1 MKLRI
6 IIGISFLLV
15 LDLVFLMALG
25 KSYTTLT
32 LFPPFFYAHDV
43 MLLLMVLLCIPYFN
57 ITKRIRSIELL
68 FLIAIFYLIYSF
80 FIRGIENVEIILRQF
95 MTFGYGICLYVIMNT
110 VFTNKTISKN
120 FAQYV
125 MYFGLACVTVQ
136 ILYIPYILLYV
147 GKNPFF
153 ERWYFSPIIMMGIF
167 ILASYILINLK
178 CKLLK
183 NILFAVVF
191 VVSFSTGHDSTYLG
205 LAVIYIAYLFLMSS
219 RNYRIIVSISLLIGI
234 VLVFYFIPSFTD
246 VNVKWRLLFWK
257 DSFLR
262 IANNYFIF
270 GDGFGIQYGT
280 EETIENLNSLYPDV
294 PKSPRIVGDQ
304 KYLTAPHNSFLS
316 MAIHI
321 GILSIVF
328 LFYPIKAF
336 FTIKSFRMDNEILF
350 LTLSLVGMVVFSAF
364 NVILELP
371 HSSSIFWIVLFG
383 LIFKLSEKIGIPSN
397 E

>member
-6 IIGISFLLV
+6 IIGISFLLA
-15 LDLVFLMALG
+15 LDLVFLIAFG

-43 MLLLMVLLCIPYFN
+43 MLLMMMLFCIPYF
-57 ITKRIRSIELL
+57 KFAQRIRSIELL
-68 FLIAIFYLIYSF
+68 FLIAVFYLIYSF
-80 FIRGIENVEIILRQF
+80 FNRGIENVEIILRQF
-95 MTFGYGICLYVIMNT
+95 MIFGYGICLYVIMNS

-136 ILYIPYILLYV
+136 ILYIPYIFLYV

-167 ILASYILINLK
+167 ILASYILINVK
-178 CKLLK
+178 GKLLK

-191 VVSFSTGHDSTYLG
+191 IVSLSTGHDSTYLS
-205 LAVIYIAYLFLMSS
+205 LAVIYIAYLFVMSS
-219 RNYRIIVSISLLIGI
+219 RNYRIIVSMSLLIGM

-257 DSFLR
+257 DSLLR

-280 EETIENLNSLYPDV
+280 EETIKNLNSLYPDL
-294 PKSPRIVGDQ
+294 PKSPRISGDE

-336 FTIKSFRMDNEILF
+336 FTYKSFRMDNEILF
-350 LTLSLVGMVVFSAF
+350 LSLSLVGMVVFSAF